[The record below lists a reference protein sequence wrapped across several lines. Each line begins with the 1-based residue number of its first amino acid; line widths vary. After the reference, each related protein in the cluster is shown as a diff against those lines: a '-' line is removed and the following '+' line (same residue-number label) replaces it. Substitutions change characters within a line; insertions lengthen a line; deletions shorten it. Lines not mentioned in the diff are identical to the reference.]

1 MELTTPKDQ
10 VTNQSKIRKRKQSTP
25 RSYGDSFRPLL
36 AFAANCLC
44 LLIMAQAIATHGVM
58 GEETPSLS
66 TRPKA
71 LVYRG
76 PAAGPG
82 LSEAVAGLL
91 ESSPQKFQ
99 VQYVG
104 PNETI
109 GISSQ
114 SLSNVDLYAQ
124 PGGPGTIRSST
135 TISTAHELN
144 ALNIFPK

>member
-1 MELTTPKDQ
+1 MERELTRPNDQ
-10 VTNQSKIRKRKQSTP
+10 VTNQSKFQKRKHST
-25 RSYGDSFRPLL
+25 RSHRQTYRSFL
-36 AFAANCLC
+36 AFATKFLC
-44 LLIMAQAIATHGVM
+44 LLIMAQAIATQAVI
-58 GEETPSLS
+58 GE

-104 PNETI
+104 PNEAI
-109 GISSQ
+109 NISQQ
-114 SLSNVDLYAQ
+114 SLSDVALYAQ
-124 PGGPGTIRSST
+124 PGGPGTST
-135 TISTAHELN
+135 
-144 ALNIFPK
+144 PPP